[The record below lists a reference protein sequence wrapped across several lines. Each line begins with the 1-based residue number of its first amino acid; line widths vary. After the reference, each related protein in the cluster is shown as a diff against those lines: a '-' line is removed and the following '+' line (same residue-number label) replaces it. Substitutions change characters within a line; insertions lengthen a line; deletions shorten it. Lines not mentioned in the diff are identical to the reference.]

1 MRGWVAGVIGV
12 TLVAVA
18 TGGSL
23 GAAPATKEP
32 TCAPEGTSL
41 TISAKDTKFDKDCL
55 MAPTGQ
61 AFTIAFNNKETVPHN
76 VAIYD
81 ERDGKTKGKTIFK
94 GEVFLGPKTV
104 TYDVPAIAEEG
115 YYRFTCDP
123 HDDKMNGVFVVGNPA
138 PTTTTTK
145 APAPTTSTTAGLL
158 PKLGG

>member
-23 GAAPATKEP
+23 AAAPAKEP
-32 TCAPEGTSL
+32 TCAPEGTAL
-41 TISAKDTKFDKDCL
+41 TISAKDTKFNKDCL

-61 AFTIAFNNKETVPHN
+61 AFTIAFENKESVPHN

-81 ERDGKTKGKTIFK
+81 ERDGKKTIFK
-94 GEVFLGPKTV
+94 GEVFIGPKTV
-104 TYDVPAIAEEG
+104 TYAVPAIPEEG

-123 HDDKMNGVFVVGNPA
+123 HNDTMNGVFVVGSPA

-145 APAPTTSTTAGLL
+145 APPPTTSTTAGLL
-158 PKLGG
+158 PKIGG